1 MKMETFNRIMQNLS
15 MLIMTIAIV
24 IQIFSYGEITK
35 NPPPEIKPVTT
46 ISIEIP
52 ELENGLVNINTA
64 NFHQLWSI
72 KGLGEKKAYAIIEY
86 REQNGD
92 FSSIDDLVKVSGIGE
107 KTIEQIRK
115 YITIAPSRRE

>member
-1 MKMETFNRIMQNLS
+1 MKTETFNRIIQNLT
-15 MLIMTIAIV
+15 MLIMTITVV

-35 NPPPEIKPVTT
+35 NPPSEIKPITT

-64 NFHQLWSI
+64 NLHQLWNI

-86 REQNGD
+86 REQNGN
-92 FSSIDDLVKVSGIGE
+92 FSSIDDLINVSGIGE
-107 KTIEQIRK
+107 KTLEQIRK
-115 YITIAPSRRE
+115 YITI